1 MGTIGRTSDTASG
14 IQRRFVKSFL
24 FLLLVALHYVPRA
37 QGQILTPDTMT
48 LIGAGASGKASFTS
62 LPDCPVNLRVSILD
76 TNIVSV
82 TPLTAGPVTALLFT
96 VTGLQVGNTVVRI
109 DFTGT
114 SPPCTNTGSRF
125 LTVHVIERPVIIQQ
139 PTSQSVAAGT
149 DVTFTVVATGNLLRY
164 QWRLNGVN
172 LLGATSDTLT
182 VANVQPTN
190 AGDYSVAVY
199 NAAGVVNSDSAKLTV
214 TNISTLP
221 FADNFDGPGNNISDP
236 TGVRRGNNLG
246 ATREPGEPLHA
257 GQKATNSVWLTWR
270 APANGVVVL
279 STLGSD
285 FDTLLAV
292 YTGNTVTNLTEVASD
307 NDSGGFLTSQLKFYA
322 IAGTDYHIAVDGF
335 HGAQGQ
341 IVFSWDLVPS
351 TTAIPR
357 ILTQPVP
364 KSGPTNDDASL
375 LVGFD
380 SAEPVVVQWFNDGRL
395 VRQTNFPAGGSDT
408 FPISNLQKS
417 DVGNY
422 RVRIVPTSAPTD
434 TTREIFSKLVRV
446 QIHIRGDGTVVRDVF
461 TRDKFLETADAVAAA
476 PASGRISKSS
486 KIRRLSGGPARG
498 FRGTQIFSTV
508 GSSKDPGEPNHC
520 GEPGGASEWYAY
532 QPPASGLLILDTE
545 GSDFDTVL
553 AAYTGPGTDFES
565 LVPVACDNDS
575 GSNGKTSKTVFQAT
589 QDMVYYL
596 AVDGV
601 EGASGTTVLNYNLG
615 VPPTLTQQPAS
626 RSVPAG
632 SSVTLSVTATG
643 TPGPSYQWR
652 FNQADL
658 SGATNSSLTITNFQS
673 ANEGDY
679 RVVAGNFAGSVV
691 SVPATVLLDSPLRLG
706 ALGMNGNGQFQL
718 RLIGQGNT
726 NYVLETS
733 TTLTNWVS
741 LLTNAAPNG
750 IGDYVD
756 VVSSNFSHRFYRAM
770 RGP

>member
-221 FADNFDGPGNNISDP
+221 FTDNFDGPGNNISDP

-380 SAEPVVVQWFNDGRL
+380 SAEPVVVQWFKDGQL
-395 VRQTNFPAGGSDT
+395 ARQTNFPAGGSDT
-408 FPISNLQKS
+408 FPISNLRKS

-422 RVRIVPTSAPTD
+422 RVRIVPASAPTD

-596 AVDGV
+596 AVDGA

>member
-1 MGTIGRTSDTASG
+1 M
-14 IQRRFVKSFL
+14 
-24 FLLLVALHYVPRA
+24 
-37 QGQILTPDTMT
+37 
-48 LIGAGASGKASFTS
+48 
-62 LPDCPVNLRVSILD
+62 
-76 TNIVSV
+76 
-82 TPLTAGPVTALLFT
+82 
-96 VTGLQVGNTVVRI
+96 
-109 DFTGT
+109 
-114 SPPCTNTGSRF
+114 
-125 LTVHVIERPVIIQQ
+125 
-139 PTSQSVAAGT
+139 
-149 DVTFTVVATGNLLRY
+149 
-164 QWRLNGVN
+164 
-172 LLGATSDTLT
+172 
-182 VANVQPTN
+182 
-190 AGDYSVAVY
+190 
-199 NAAGVVNSDSAKLTV
+199 
-214 TNISTLP
+214 
-221 FADNFDGPGNNISDP
+221 
-236 TGVRRGNNLG
+236 
-246 ATREPGEPLHA
+246 
-257 GQKATNSVWLTWR
+257 
-270 APANGVVVL
+270 
-279 STLGSD
+279 
-285 FDTLLAV
+285 
-292 YTGNTVTNLTEVASD
+292 TNLTEVASD

-341 IVFSWDLVPS
+341 IVFSWNLVPS

-380 SAEPVVVQWFNDGRL
+380 SAEPVVVQWFKDGQL
-395 VRQTNFPAGGSDT
+395 VRQTDFQAGGSDR

-422 RVRIVPTSAPTD
+422 RVRIVPAAAPTD
-434 TTREIFSKLVRV
+434 TTREIFTRLVRV

-476 PASGRISKSS
+476 PASGAISISS
-486 KIRRLSGGPARG
+486 KIRKLSGGPARG

-532 QPPASGLLILDTE
+532 QPPAGGLLILDTE

-553 AAYTGPGTDFES
+553 AIYTGPGTDFES

-589 QDMVYYL
+589 QDTVYYL

-601 EGASGTTVLNYNLG
+601 EGASGTTVLDYNLG

-652 FNQADL
+652 LNQADL

-691 SVPATVLLDSPLRLG
+691 SVPATVLLDSPLRLDT
-706 ALGMNGNGQFQL
+706 LGMNGNGQFQL

-726 NYVLETS
+726 NYVLEAS

-741 LLTNAAPNG
+741 LLTNTAPNG
-750 IGDYVD
+750 IWDYAEA
-756 VVSSNFSHRFYRAM
+756 SSNFSHRFYRAM

>member
-1 MGTIGRTSDTASG
+1 
-14 IQRRFVKSFL
+14 
-24 FLLLVALHYVPRA
+24 
-37 QGQILTPDTMT
+37 
-48 LIGAGASGKASFTS
+48 
-62 LPDCPVNLRVSILD
+62 
-76 TNIVSV
+76 
-82 TPLTAGPVTALLFT
+82 
-96 VTGLQVGNTVVRI
+96 
-109 DFTGT
+109 
-114 SPPCTNTGSRF
+114 
-125 LTVHVIERPVIIQQ
+125 VIIQQ
-139 PTSQSVAAGT
+139 PASQSVAAGT
-149 DVTFTVVATGNLLRY
+149 DVAFTVVATGNLLRY

-172 LLGATSDTLT
+172 LLAATGNKLT
-182 VANVQPTN
+182 ITNVQPTN
-190 AGDYSVAVY
+190 AGDYSVTVY
-199 NAAGVVNSDSAKLTV
+199 NAAGVVDSDSVSLTV
-214 TNISTLP
+214 TNVSSLP
-221 FADNFDGPGNNISDP
+221 FTDQFDGPGNSISGP
-236 TGVRRGNNLG
+236 GGLGHGTNSG
-246 ATREPGEPLHA
+246 ATRQPGEPLHA
-257 GQKATNSVWLTWR
+257 GEKGANSVWLTWR
-270 APANGVVVL
+270 APANGIVVL

-292 YTGNTVTNLTEVASD
+292 YAGNAVSNLTEVASD

-322 IAGTDYHIAVDGF
+322 TAGNDYHVAVDGF

-351 TTAIPR
+351 TTATPR
-357 ILTQPVP
+357 ILTQPAP
-364 KSGPTNDDASL
+364 KSGPTNDNASL

-380 SAEPVVVQWFNDGRL
+380 SVEPVIVQWFKDGQL
-395 VRQTNFPAGGSDT
+395 ARQTSFPAGGSDT

-422 RVRIVPTSAPTD
+422 RVRIVPASAPTD

-476 PASGRISKSS
+476 PASGPKSS
-486 KIRRLSGGPARG
+486 KIRKLSGGPARG

-553 AAYTGPGTDFES
+553 AVYTGPGTDFES

-589 QDMVYYL
+589 QDTVYYL

-615 VPPTLTQQPAS
+615 VPPTLTQQPSS

-643 TPGPSYQWR
+643 TPGPFYQWR

-658 SGATNSSLTITNFQS
+658 SGATNSSLTMTNFQS

-691 SVPATVLLDSPLRLG
+691 SVPATVLLDSPLRMG
-706 ALGMNGNGQFQL
+706 ALGMNDDGQFQL

-726 NYVLETS
+726 NYMLQAS
-733 TTLTNWVS
+733 TNLTNWVS
-741 LLTNAAPNG
+741 LLTNAVPNG
-750 IGDYVD
+750 IFDYVD
-756 VVSSNFSHRFYRAM
+756 VASSNLSHRFYRAV